1 MSSTQPKVE
10 KVNSD
15 GEDEDDLDELDDV
28 LTQFS
33 PPPGE
38 FKGRPRTNTRV
49 DEPPKSIAG
58 SGTALPSTAEEGDDE
73 FTKELARG
81 MELLMQELVN
91 NAPGTEGDAPAG
103 EEMSAE
109 QKQQLKAAWEA
120 LLVEEMDGKL
130 AGDGG
135 VEGLASGQAKGAEGG
150 TFQDTIKQ
158 TMNKMRENET
168 KIKGAAGASGAGGG
182 DAEALEQLLSSLGDL
197 GLGGDDKD
205 DPELAGFI
213 ENMMSQLMSK
223 EILLEPLQEL
233 SESFPKYLA
242 DPTKTISAE
251 DRERYDKQLVCVN
264 KILAVFEN
272 KTYDD
277 ANAEDKA
284 KVLELMNEM
293 QSYGTPPTEVMG
305 NLPPGLDGTGIPGM
319 GDENCTIA

>member
-1 MSSTQPKVE
+1 MSSTQPTVE

-15 GEDEDDLDELDDV
+15 GEDDLDDLDDV

-33 PPPGE
+33 PAPGE
-38 FKGRPRTNTRV
+38 HKGRPRTNTRV
-49 DEPPKSIAG
+49 GEPPKSIAG
-58 SGTALPSTAEEGDDE
+58 SGTALPSTAEEGEDE

-91 NAPGTEGDAPAG
+91 NAPGAEGDAAAG
-103 EEMSAE
+103 EEMSPE

-130 AGDGG
+130 GDGG
-135 VEGLASGQAKGAEGG
+135 VEGIASGQTKGVEGGG

-158 TMNKMRENET
+158 TMSKMRENES
-168 KIKGAAGASGAGGG
+168 KIKGAEGSSGAAGG

-213 ENMMSQLMSK
+213 ENMMAQLMSK

-233 SESFPKYLA
+233 AESFPKYLA

-251 DRERYDKQLVCVN
+251 DRERYDKQLVCV
-264 KILAVFEN
+264 KQILVVFE
-272 KTYDD
+272 KPTYDD

-284 KVLELMNEM
+284 KILELMNEM

-305 NLPPGLDGTGIPGM
+305 NLPPGLDGTGIPGL
-319 GDENCTIA
+319 GDENCIIA